1 MCIDYLDAFFHASIK
16 VWKQIII
23 VFEFRNSF
31 IHGIRL
37 M

>member
-16 VWKQIII
+16 VWKQI